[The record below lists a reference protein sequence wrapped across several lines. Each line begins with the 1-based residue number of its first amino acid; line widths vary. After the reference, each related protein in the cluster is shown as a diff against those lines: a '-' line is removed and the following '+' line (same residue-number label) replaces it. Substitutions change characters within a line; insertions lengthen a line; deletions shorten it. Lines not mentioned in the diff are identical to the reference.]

1 MMKPIISAKEDE
13 NQTHTL
19 KYGDKKQ
26 VQSAL
31 MYIKKRR
38 SRWSTHQPVPMRKN
52 KKFQIH
58 QQGKFQILG
67 LSNSKTIKKR

>member
-1 MMKPIISAKEDE
+1 MKPIISAKEDE

-31 MYIKKRR
+31 MYIKKEKKKQMVDSSTSTYEEEQKVSNPPARQIPNPR
-38 SRWSTHQPVPMRKN
+38 SQ
-52 KKFQIH
+52 
-58 QQGKFQILG
+58 
-67 LSNSKTIKKR
+67 